1 MGSRGNASRRDGTI
15 HYYNAKWHLPSC
27 DVGPTAR
34 KDRAPLAG
42 GAWRGSVWILR
53 MKPPIGWIGRLGS
66 VWEDRLLGAFL
77 AERPGAYRLAFF
89 GLVAVVLVTLGLLF
103 SFGCS
108 HQWSCAWD
116 SAFLLDGGWRIL
128 GGQRPHVDFY
138 SPLGAVPLLVVAL
151 GMLVAGPRGAALTYG
166 PAIVFPFVALAA
178 WWVARR
184 RLPALPAL
192 IFCLMV
198 GFTLVA
204 THYPGHPFHD
214 TTYAAQYNR
223 LGGALLAVLLVQVLL
238 PPQEDM
244 DAQSRSAAV
253 LAGLCAGSILGLLLF
268 TKITYF
274 GMGVAAVALAGWS
287 CFRRRIA
294 AWVAVVGAGAAVWF
308 CVMGY
313 LGFDF
318 AAFDADMKM
327 LAAVQDADFRI
338 VALANAVRW
347 NRGPLGLL
355 LVMMALLVRPMRRGN
370 PDAVLSSWLL
380 TATMALVAIFVGLF
394 IYSTD
399 GISGTPPAFA
409 VAALV
414 LAENLRRRCAI
425 SGPLRPETF
434 EQGFKYLL
442 ASGLAACLAG
452 VIIVHGSL
460 SVAYSF
466 VWHWLRADHLPTAA
480 MVDSPTMGDVLLPPR
495 ADEARLADRQ
505 AVIASILQRDPD
517 QPDPSSYQYA
527 CWTNDGLDLLRR
539 HVDAK
544 SRVFVM
550 DWVNPFSFALEL
562 PSPRGDALYWHA
574 GRVFD
579 EAHHPDADRV
589 FAEVTLVMVPKR
601 PIQPASKRALAQV
614 YGHVLQSRFE
624 PIDESKLWTLYARRP
639 NGDRPQHDGT

>member
-1 MGSRGNASRRDGTI
+1 M
-15 HYYNAKWHLPSC
+15 
-27 DVGPTAR
+27 
-34 KDRAPLAG
+34 
-42 GAWRGSVWILR
+42 LR
-53 MKPPIGWIGRLGS
+53 
-66 VWEDRLLGAFL
+66 AFL
-77 AERPGAYRLAFF
+77 ADRPGAYRLAFL
-89 GLVAVVLVTLGLLF
+89 GLVAIVLVTLGMLF

-116 SAFLLDGGWRIL
+116 SAFLLDGGWRLL

-166 PAIVFPFVALAA
+166 PAIIFPWITLAA
-178 WWVARR
+178 WWIARR
-184 RLPALPAL
+184 RLPALPAI
-192 IFCLMV
+192 IFGSMV

-223 LGGALLAVLLVQVLL
+223 LGGALLAVLLLQVLL
-238 PPQEDM
+238 PP
-244 DAQSRSAAV
+244 RSADSDSGSAGAAIV
-253 LAGLCAGSILGLLLF
+253 LEGLCAGTILGLLLF

-274 GMGVAAVALAGWS
+274 GMGMAAVALAGWS
-287 CFRRRIA
+287 CFRLRIA
-294 AWVAVVGAGAAVWF
+294 AWLAMAGAGAAVWF

-327 LAAVQDADFRI
+327 LAAVQDPDFRI

-355 LVMMALLVRPMRRGN
+355 LVMTALLVRPMRRAN
-370 PDAVLSSWLL
+370 PDAELSSWLL
-380 TATMALVAIFVGLF
+380 TATMAVVGIFVGLF

-399 GISGTPPAFA
+399 GISGMPPAFA

-425 SGPLRPETF
+425 SAPLRPETF

-442 ASGLAACLAG
+442 AGALAACLAG
-452 VIIVHGSL
+452 VIVVHGSL

-466 VWHWLRADHLPTAA
+466 AWHWLNADRLPATAI
-480 MVDSPTMGDVLLPPR
+480 VESPTMGDVLLPPR
-495 ADEARLADRQ
+495 ADEAGLADRD
-505 AVIASILQRDPD
+505 AVIAGILERDPE
-517 QPDPSSYQYA
+517 QPDPTSYQYA

-539 HVDAK
+539 HVDAE
-544 SRVFVM
+544 SRIFVM

-601 PIQPASKRALAQV
+601 PIQPASKRALSQV
-614 YGHVLQSRFE
+614 YGHVLPSRFE
-624 PIDESKLWTLYARRP
+624 PIDQSKLWTLYARRP
-639 NGDRPQHDGT
+639 SGDRPHHGGI

>member
-1 MGSRGNASRRDGTI
+1 MPTQRRYPPKGSG
-15 HYYNAKWHLPSC
+15 
-27 DVGPTAR
+27 VAR
-34 KDRAPLAG
+34 TG
-42 GAWRGSVWILR
+42 
-53 MKPPIGWIGRLGS
+53 LGS
-66 VWEDRLLGAFL
+66 AWEDWLLGAFL
-77 AERPGAYRLAFF
+77 AERPGAYRLALV
-89 GLVAVVLVTLGLLF
+89 GLVAMVVVTIGMLLA
-103 SFGCS
+103 FGCS

-116 SAFLLDGGWRIL
+116 SAFLLDGGWRLL

-138 SPLGAVPLLVVAL
+138 SPLGAVPLLLVAL

-166 PAIVFPFVALAA
+166 PAIVFPGITLAA
-178 WWVARR
+178 WWIARR

-192 IFCLMV
+192 IFSSMV

-223 LGGALLAVLLVQVLL
+223 LGGALLAVLLLEVLL
-238 PPQEDM
+238 PPRNAERTPGAVHD
-244 DAQSRSAAV
+244 SGSASV
-253 LAGLCAGSILGLLLF
+253 AGILEGLWAGAILGLLLF

-274 GMGVAAVALAGWS
+274 GMGMAAVALAGWS
-287 CFRRRIA
+287 CFRWRIA
-294 AWVAVVGAGAAVWF
+294 AWGAMVGAAAAVGL

-313 LGFDF
+313 LGFDL

-355 LVMMALLVRPMRRGN
+355 LVMMALLIRPMRRGN
-370 PDAVLSSWLL
+370 PDAVLASWPLI
-380 TATMALVAIFVGLF
+380 ATMAVVGIFVGLF

-399 GISGTPPAFA
+399 GISGMPPAFA

-425 SGPLRPETF
+425 SAPLRPETF

-452 VIIVHGSL
+452 VIVVHGSL

-466 VWHWLRADHLPTAA
+466 AWHWLRADRLPAA
-480 MVDSPTMGDVLLPPR
+480 AIVDSPTMGDVLLPPR
-495 ADEARLADRQ
+495 ADEARLADRE

-517 QPDPSSYQYA
+517 QPDPTSYQYA

-539 HVDAK
+539 HVGAE
-544 SRVFVM
+544 SRIFVM
-550 DWVNPFSFALEL
+550 DWVNPFSFALGL

-579 EAHHPDADRV
+579 EEHFPAADRV
-589 FAEVTLVMVPKR
+589 FAEVTLVMVPER
-601 PIQPASKRALAQV
+601 PIQPASKRALLQV
-614 YGHVLQSRFE
+614 YGHALRSRFE
-624 PIDESKLWTLYARRP
+624 PIDESKLWTLYARRRS
-639 NGDRPQHDGT
+639 GHQVAAASE